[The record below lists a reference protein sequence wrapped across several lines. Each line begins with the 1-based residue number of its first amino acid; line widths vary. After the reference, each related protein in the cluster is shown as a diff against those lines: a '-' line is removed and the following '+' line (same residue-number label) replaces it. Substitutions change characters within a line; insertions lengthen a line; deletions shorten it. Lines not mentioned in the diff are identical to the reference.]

1 MSDRAETRV
10 RAYPMPALDELADE
24 VRELIADAD
33 GEVFTLDGVGRVL
46 AIDSE
51 EAADGIHSYDELIAA
66 LHGLGLNVF
75 AENLDDD
82 TAIVARREFWAA
94 GGDVLRWLIN
104 PLTRERL
111 IRLAELEAAVR
122 DGADAQALLER
133 FGEPELPDG
142 LLDVA
147 DACEEQA
154 RRNETVAWL
163 EEQGVVTTSAQRVY
177 FEQTDDG
184 LAADQA
190 LIAALEFS
198 AAEEEAMGD

>member
-10 RAYPMPALDELADE
+10 RAYPMPALDELTDE

-33 GEVFTLDGVGRVL
+33 GEVFTLSGVGRVL

-51 EAADGIHSYDELIAA
+51 EAAEGIHSYDLLIAA

-75 AENLDDD
+75 AENLAED
-82 TAIVARREFWAA
+82 TAIVARRELWAA
-94 GGDVLRWLIN
+94 GGEALRWLIN

-133 FGEPELPDG
+133 FSEPTLPDG
-142 LLDVA
+142 LLDIA
-147 DACEEQA
+147 GACVEQA
-154 RRNETVAWL
+154 KRNETVAWL

-198 AAEEEAMGD
+198 AVEENSMGD